1 MLSRIGCLLTVIG
14 AMVLYIFF
22 MTDTI
27 GQSTGDQFLIG
38 AGLVLLGLLF
48 WRRGRP
54 SEPQPT
60 ARFKTLRQLR
70 SKDPEE

>member
-1 MLSRIGCLLTVIG
+1 MGCLLIVIG
-14 AMVLYIFF
+14 GIVLYIFF

-27 GQSTGDQFLIG
+27 GQSTGNQLLVG
-38 AGLVLLGLLF
+38 VGLVLLGLLF

-54 SEPQPT
+54 SDPQPS